1 MLLAGM
7 HVCQKGTNRRQLT
20 SFNIALG
27 SSLKQADDSMKTP
40 GILQFEMQGDFSD
53 LSGTLV
59 PPFC

>member
-7 HVCQKGTNRRQLT
+7 RVFQKRTNKRQLT
-20 SFNIALG
+20 AFSIAVG

-40 GILQFEMQGDFSD
+40 GILQFGMQGDFSD